1 MDKDINTFCMRLKEW
16 FAWHFPE
23 MTKIVND
30 NQIYARL
37 VLLFE
42 GKRDTITDDLKDE
55 IQSVMGD
62 EEKAQQLLDASKIT
76 MGMDM
81 NDADAL
87 QITKW
92 AERCV

>member
-1 MDKDINTFCMRLKEW
+1 ML
-16 FAWHFPE
+16 
-23 MTKIVND
+23 
-30 NQIYARL
+30 
-37 VLLFE
+37 
-42 GKRDTITDDLKDE
+42 
-55 IQSVMGD
+55 D

>member
-1 MDKDINTFCMRLKEW
+1 MRLKEW

-55 IQSVMGD
+55 IQSIMLD
-62 EEKAQQLLDASKIT
+62 EEKAQ
-76 MGMDM
+76 
-81 NDADAL
+81 
-87 QITKW
+87 
-92 AERCV
+92 